1 MIISQLCK
9 SMQEKER
16 STSKINKQCLF
27 LDDMAEGK
35 CFLLY
40 TLFLFFNFSTVN
52 IPVFIVSRCLKFIL
66 TAKISF
72 ILTAK
77 YIKVKR
83 LVTWSLHT
91 DKWTLL
97 MAMATVNIIL
107 SLKSYL
113 NLKHLSFSEKL

>member
-9 SMQEKER
+9 IMQKKER

-27 LDDMAEGK
+27 LDGMAEGK
-35 CFLLY
+35 HFLLY

-77 YIKVKR
+77 YIKVTKIND
-83 LVTWSLHT
+83 LVTAYRQVDTAYGNGHSEYNPFL
-91 DKWTLL
+91 
-97 MAMATVNIIL
+97 
-107 SLKSYL
+107 
-113 NLKHLSFSEKL
+113 EKLS